1 MRAESALDHTK
12 NMMMTHVFRCIDAVF
27 TALPNICM
35 LCCNRGT
42 INQARSL
49 ETHTR
54 KITGENC
61 HFHAM
66 QHHPWLST
74 KNFIFS
80 FGTKPLLMVILLFFC
95 SCNFAKKVETF
106 LLLSFCTPIF
116 TLMEFFG
123 GFFQMQY
130 KGASLKP
137 IVFGYILQ

>member
-1 MRAESALDHTK
+1 MMYFKIHRHLIRSFHVVFVVLMLLRLTKVFESLMLESEGSSSYRRRKCVFYLWSKGWEQKVLLTTK

-66 QHHPWLST
+66 QHHPWAPRT
-74 KNFIFS
+74 
-80 FGTKPLLMVILLFFC
+80 FF
-95 SCNFAKKVETF
+95 F
-106 LLLSFCTPIF
+106 LLVQNHC
-116 TLMEFFG
+116 
-123 GFFQMQY
+123 
-130 KGASLKP
+130 
-137 IVFGYILQ
+137 